1 MEPAV
6 SGMEIKNIS
15 GRLSYNEDET
25 VLRITELQPYID
37 LILEVDPN
45 SLDNIAWKVKNE
57 KIKVHTI
64 PNQFQEIEVPVEVLG
79 EVAGM
84 VYFKEGNSLRG
95 QGRITVN
102 IIDEDGSI
110 VKEILTE
117 GDGYFTYLG
126 LKPGNYTAEID
137 PVQMQKLGYK
147 ASNAIDFEIQVDE
160 YGDIVD
166 TLEFTI
172 EEK

>member
-1 MEPAV
+1 
-6 SGMEIKNIS
+6 
-15 GRLSYNEDET
+15 
-25 VLRITELQPYID
+25 
-37 LILEVDPN
+37 
-45 SLDNIAWKVKNE
+45 
-57 KIKVHTI
+57 
-64 PNQFQEIEVPVEVLG
+64 
-79 EVAGM
+79 M
-84 VYFKEGNSLRG
+84 VFLKEGNSLRG

-102 IIDEDGSI
+102 ILDESGSL

-137 PVQMQKLGYK
+137 PIQMQKLEYT
-147 ASNAIDFEIQVDE
+147 ASEPIKFEIQVDE

-172 EEK
+172 EAD